1 MNILFARELWLP
13 SASEIETS
21 VYFVLQTYSDLA
33 PNKRETVRDMESGTP
48 GLQFG
53 EVNFLCWR
61 KVSRTVVKCPCPHL
75 NQKANSPGKAN
86 KSNVLVSAKHHFHII
101 SLG

>member
-1 MNILFARELWLP
+1 MNILFARELWLQ

-33 PNKRETVRDMESGTP
+33 PNRRETVRDMESGMP

-53 EVNFLCWR
+53 EVNIFCAGAKSPELW
-61 KVSRTVVKCPCPHL
+61 L
-75 NQKANSPGKAN
+75 NVH
-86 KSNVLVSAKHHFHII
+86 VLI
-101 SLG
+101 